1 MEPKEI
7 TDILLK
13 KYSLQDIRGYM
24 LVKNAMKMQSF
35 SGYKPVTIAKDINK
49 ETAFIFYQRLNDL
62 PGIDVSHRANEILSI

>member
-1 MEPKEI
+1 
-7 TDILLK
+7 
-13 KYSLQDIRGYM
+13 M

-62 PGIDVSHRANEILSI
+62 PGIDVSIEPMRYYPYNELGSSFLGYVCLLYTSRCV